1 MDKALQSRIA
11 RRLKARRE
19 TAGLTQDQL
28 AAAMGFN
35 NRQTLA
41 AVEAGERA
49 IKPAELAMAAD
60 TLAVTPDFFTD
71 SFTAAG
77 EAAFS
82 FRAEA
87 DPGADVSSFESLAG
101 GWLAT
106 YEALGTG
113 EGAASSYLTPSLALT
128 RNSSY
133 EAAQAAAKDV
143 GQRLR
148 LGRVPARDL
157 QFALEREWGILVL
170 YVDAPR
176 GISGAASRLD
186 GLQSIMINRNEPS
199 ARRNYDLAH
208 ELFHLLTWDAMP
220 PRRIDSER
228 PSSADKRIEELAN
241 NFAAALLMPAA
252 TLAAGWDASRTL
264 DWHAWMAATALDL
277 EVSLSALRWRLV
289 NLGLADSSE
298 LPSEAELRVTAV
310 RPDSGAKPQLFNVA
324 LVHRIHTAVESGRLS
339 LRKASRILGLD
350 AAGFAALCSAYGRQ
364 LSYEV

>member
-1 MDKALQSRIA
+1 MRIA

-28 AAAMGFN
+28 AAGMGFN

-41 AVEAGERA
+41 AIEAGERA
-49 IKPAELAMAAD
+49 IKPSELVQAAQA
-60 TLAVTPDFFTD
+60 LAVSLGFFTD
-71 SFTAAG
+71 PYTAAG

-82 FRAEA
+82 FRAET
-87 DPGADVSSFESLAG
+87 DPGADVGSFESLAG

-106 YEALGTG
+106 YEALGAE
-113 EGAASSYLTPSLALT
+113 EGIASTYLTPSLALT

-133 EAAQAAAKDV
+133 EAAQAAGEEV
-143 GQRLR
+143 VQRLR

-176 GISGAASRLD
+176 GVSGAASRLN
-186 GLQSIMINRNEPS
+186 GLQSILINRDEPR

-228 PSSADKRIEELAN
+228 TSSADKRIEELAN
-241 NFAAALLMPAA
+241 NFAAALLMPKAM
-252 TLAAGWDASRTL
+252 LASKWEASRTADRHTWL
-264 DWHAWMAATALDL
+264 AATAVELA
-277 EVSLSALRWRLV
+277 VSVAALRWRLV
-289 NLGLADSSE
+289 NLGLADSGE
-298 LPSEAELRVTAV
+298 LPTEAEIRAAAV

-324 LVHRIHTAVESGRLS
+324 LVHRIHAAVESGVLS
-339 LRKASRILGLD
+339 LRKGSRILGLD
-350 AAGFAALCSAYGRQ
+350 IAEFAALCAAYGRQ